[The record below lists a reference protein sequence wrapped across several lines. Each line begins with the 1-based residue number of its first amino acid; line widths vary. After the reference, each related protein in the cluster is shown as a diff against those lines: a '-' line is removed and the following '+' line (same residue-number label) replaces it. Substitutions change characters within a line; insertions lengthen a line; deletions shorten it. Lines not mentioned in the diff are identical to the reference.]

1 MLHAHV
7 QHFFPTWIWHS
18 EVGKNQ
24 YKALLLLVWEE
35 RKAWLYLQRAPDNF
49 PSALRMADADIL
61 PFDFRGL
68 CANIK
73 IYSVELQSLLNNMRE
88 TTRINNEVLKGNYL
102 DLAADTA
109 RPFFPPKPTKEV
121 PYIDF
126 SPLLN
131 AISMLEKSVEHAH
144 AVWVQARI
152 SGGNHEALNQLLY
165 HAEK

>member
-1 MLHAHV
+1 
-7 QHFFPTWIWHS
+7 
-18 EVGKNQ
+18 
-24 YKALLLLVWEE
+24 
-35 RKAWLYLQRAPDNF
+35 
-49 PSALRMADADIL
+49 
-61 PFDFRGL
+61 
-68 CANIK
+68 
-73 IYSVELQSLLNNMRE
+73 MRE

-102 DLAADTA
+102 ELAADTA

-152 SGGNHEALNQLLY
+152 TGGNHEALNQLLY
-165 HAEK
+165 HAEQQLLLENGLPGRPWYKHALYAPGFYTGYGVKTMPSIREAIEQRNFKQAEEQIKVVAVSIIKLSNYLSAL